1 MRLLIAGLAMIG
13 VLVLAPAAAEAK
25 EYRWCAFMKKGARIC
40 AYDKFSK
47 CMNAP
52 GRATCSR
59 NPRYSNAR

>member
-1 MRLLIAGLAMIG
+1 MRLLVAVMAMFG
-13 VLVLAPAAAEAK
+13 VLVLAPVAAEAK
-25 EYRWCAFMKKGARIC
+25 EYRWCAFTKKGTRIC